1 MGSGSSKKNIPDKF
15 DDKSQLHQQQTMGN
29 IAGAP
34 PAYNQPAYS
43 QPAYSQ
49 PTFGQPGVD
58 GQYSNM
64 GELPPA
70 YSAAP
75 NNSIVGATGQPQVQQ
90 YTQQYMAQNYPGYQ
104 GFAQGPVQATYDA
117 GARFSA
123 NSPASIPPPPPG
135 VAPNAAQLAAMQGQ
149 QVVMNQKKGGFLEG
163 SGSGG
168 YTFW

>member
-1 MGSGSSKKNIPDKF
+1 MGSASSKKNEPTKF
-15 DDKSQLHQQQTMGN
+15 DDKNQLHQQQTMGN

-34 PAYNQPAYS
+34 PSYYNQPAV
-43 QPAYSQ
+43 
-49 PTFGQPGVD
+49 G

-64 GELPPA
+64 GEMPPA
-70 YSAAP
+70 YSSAP
-75 NNSIVGATGQPQVQQ
+75 NNSIVGTTGQPHVQQ

-104 GFAQGPVQATYDA
+104 NYAQGPVHATYDA

-163 SGSGG
+163 SGSAG